1 MRSPEP
7 NPASPVPG
15 LVPGGPPGHGSG
27 DSSSVLHIEALL
39 TKVGPGLRV
48 LLPLGA
54 EQCLR
59 AEVRLSARAAAAE
72 RSAAQTKPRQSA

>member
-1 MRSPEP
+1 MRSPES

-15 LVPGGPPGHGSG
+15 LAPGGLPGHGSG
-27 DSSSVLHIEALL
+27 DSSLLSIEALL
-39 TKVGPGLRV
+39 TKVGPELRV

-72 RSAAQTKPRQSA
+72 RSAAEIKSRRSA